1 MQLRRNGIKAPRG
14 AAPWSGGLMFRSQ
27 LVTRF
32 GLPCLLSSGAAT
44 LAFAVAM
51 PAWSQSAGAPFQRS
65 FDIPALPLNEALRL
79 FMQQSGIQVSYAS
92 GDGANVRTGAVRG
105 ELASAAALSQ
115 LLAGTGLTY
124 RFTAPTSAILEPAPT
139 ADAGAVQLG
148 AVRVEGASGNGT
160 ESYGAGYDPAES
172 DPYAKMANPP
182 TGVASKTPLT
192 QREIPQSVSV
202 VTQAEIQQTNAAS
215 LGDVMRRV
223 PGIFVQKADSGRIG
237 YITRGFDI
245 DNFQIDGVPTSSSL
259 IQNDPDLVAYDRVEV
274 LRGPAGLLNALGSAG
289 GAVNL
294 VFKKPTSTFAASAI
308 ARAGSF
314 DDYFEQL
321 DVSGPLNAA
330 GSLRAR
336 AAEGLSTDDTPR
348 HGARRR
354 NTSLY
359 GVIEYDASPDTLLR
373 AGISYHRLF
382 DRDQYAGYPAYSDY
396 TLIKGLQHVL
406 LGSDW
411 NRETYDTLRAY
422 AEAEQKVGRWSLKL
436 NANFARTQFNWLASY
451 AQGAV
456 DPTTNTT
463 SALRLSAGPSE
474 DRQLNIDA
482 FASGPVD
489 IPGVETT
496 LTVGFNYLHDF
507 VDQRNHYI
515 SSSNLLG
522 LVPVNIFDYSAPRPD
537 FSHGVAILRTT
548 TTDQYGAYF
557 NARMKPAKWL
567 TLVAGGRLSWWQSD
581 FDPNPNNILLNVP
594 THDKLG
600 THFTPYGGLIADIDR
615 HHSLYASYSEI
626 YQPQTARDTD
636 GRLLKPL
643 SGRQFEIGAKGEYFD
658 GRLNAS
664 LALFQVT
671 QANRAVTDPADPLF
685 ASHPDGKAR
694 ARGVEATLSG
704 NITPNLE
711 LNASYTYTRTRYL
724 DPIEQAEPGEFGSD
738 IAPRHMFRLWTNY
751 TLPGRLSAWSLGGG
765 ITASSGTHIDDGVG
779 RIRQGSYATFDAR
792 VAYTFSKHFE
802 ASVSVT
808 NITDKYYY
816 ERLGG
821 LTAGNWLGAPREAMA
836 TLRATY

>member
-1 MQLRRNGIKAPRG
+1 ML
-14 AAPWSGGLMFRSQ
+14 RSQ
-27 LVTRF
+27 FVTQF
-32 GLPCLLSSGAAT
+32 GLFCLLSTSAAA
-44 LAFAVAM
+44 LALAAA
-51 PAWSQSAGAPFQRS
+51 PACAQNAPAPHS

-92 GDGANVRTGAVRG
+92 GDGANVRTSAVKG
-105 ELASAAALSQ
+105 DLAPAAALSQ

-148 AVRVEGASGNGT
+148 PVRVEGSSGDRARI
-160 ESYGAGYDPAES
+160 YGAGYDPAES
-172 DPYAKMANPP
+172 DPYAKMVNPP

-202 VTQAEIQQTNAAS
+202 VSQEQIQQTNATS

-237 YITRGFDI
+237 YITRGFNI

-308 ARAGSF
+308 ARGGSF
-314 DDYFEQL
+314 NNYFEQL
-321 DVSGPLNAA
+321 DISGPLNAT

-336 AAEGLSTDDTPR
+336 AAEGISTDDTPR
-348 HGARRR
+348 DGAKRR

-359 GVIEYDASPDTLLR
+359 GVVEYDASANTVLR
-373 AGISYHRLF
+373 IGISYHRLS

-411 NRETYDTLRAY
+411 NHETYDTFRTY

-436 NANFARTQFNWLASY
+436 NANFARTRFNWLASY

-474 DRQLNIDA
+474 DRQVNIDA
-482 FASGPVD
+482 FASGPIN

-496 LTVGFNYLHDF
+496 LTLGFNYLHDF
-507 VDQRNHYI
+507 VDQKNHYI
-515 SSSNLLG
+515 SSNNLLG
-522 LVPVNIFDYSAPRPD
+522 LVPVNIFDYFAPRPD
-537 FSHGVAILRTT
+537 FSNGVAILRTT

-557 NARMKPAKWL
+557 NARMKPADWL
-567 TLVAGGRLSWWQSD
+567 TFVAGGRVSWWESD

-600 THFTPYGGLIADIDR
+600 THFTPYGGVIADIDR
-615 HHSLYASYSEI
+615 HHSFYASYSEI

-636 GRLLKPL
+636 GKLLKPL
-643 SGRQFEIGAKGEYFD
+643 SGEQFEVGVKGEYFD

-664 LALFQVT
+664 LAVFQVT
-671 QANRAVTDPADPLF
+671 QANRAVTDPTDPLF

-694 ARGVEATLSG
+694 ARGFEATVSG
-704 NITPNLE
+704 NIAPNLE
-711 LNASYTYTRTRYL
+711 LTSSYTYTKTRYL
-724 DPIEQAEPGEFGSD
+724 DSIEQAEPGEFGSE
-738 IAPRHMFRLWTNY
+738 IAPRHMLRLWTSY
-751 TLPGRLSAWSLGGG
+751 TLPGALASWSLGGG

-779 RIRQGSYATFDAR
+779 RISQGSYATFDAR
-792 VAYTFSKHFE
+792 MAYAFSKHLE

-808 NITDKYYY
+808 NIGNKYYY

-821 LTAGNWLGAPREAMA
+821 LTAGNWLGAPREVMG